1 MTINISIQDVAQ
13 NLHPKI
19 TVLGVGGSGGNAVN
33 NMINANLEGVDF
45 LIANTD
51 AQALQISSCPNKIQ
65 LGLNSTKGLGAG
77 MRPDIG
83 RQAAEEAIQDLS
95 EKFEGSHMLFIAAGM
110 GGGTGTGAA
119 PVIAKLAREKGILTV
134 GVVTKPFHFEGSQR
148 MKLAE
153 KGIEELQQYVD
164 TLLTIPN
171 QNLFR
176 IANEKTTFSDAF
188 KMADDVLY
196 AGVRGVTDLMVQPG
210 MINLDF
216 SDIKTVMS
224 EMGKAMMGTGEAQG
238 EGRAIAAAE
247 AAIANPLIDDVSL
260 KGAKGLIINITGGKD
275 ITLYEVDEAAN
286 RIKQEIDEEANI
298 IYGTTC
304 DDRLEGV
311 VRVSIVATGIDAN
324 NNISAKPIENFA
336 PININNDIYKQDIE
350 KPELLSENPIMQENA
365 SEDGGII
372 DEEINE
378 IANEGILNNQ
388 ISDNTHVDEQSNID
402 QLETSSL
409 KENIDDKAFVQNEA
423 TQTLDQIE
431 TDNISVEVSSSSLD
445 IDKPNEASVRRL
457 SLFDTLSTENK
468 SQDIASENDIL
479 TKNEPVFASSE
490 EKIEENDSDE
500 DNNSEEVNLG
510 IVEKEEFSAEQSES
524 SEIDDEF
531 NQETE
536 EELLDIPTFLRRQ
549 AN

>member
-1 MTINISIQDVAQ
+1 
-13 NLHPKI
+13 
-19 TVLGVGGSGGNAVN
+19 
-33 NMINANLEGVDF
+33 
-45 LIANTD
+45 
-51 AQALQISSCPNKIQ
+51 
-65 LGLNSTKGLGAG
+65 

-95 EKFEGSHMLFIAAGM
+95 EKFDGSHMLFIAAGM

-286 RIKQEIDEEANI
+286 RIKQEVDEDANI

-336 PININNDIYKQDIE
+336 PININNDIYMQDIP
-350 KPELLSENPIMQENA
+350 KSESLTENMALQEHSLN
-365 SEDGGII
+365 DGSTL
-372 DEEINE
+372 DEEIN
-378 IANEGILNNQ
+378 GISTEDILDNQ
-388 ISDNTHVDEQSNID
+388 NS
-402 QLETSSL
+402 
-409 KENIDDKAFVQNEA
+409 ENIDLNEQTNINQIETESLEENTDDKVFEQNEVSESV
-423 TQTLDQIE
+423 DQIE
-431 TDNISVEVSSSSLD
+431 TDYISEEVSNSSSHVE
-445 IDKPNEASVRRL
+445 KPNETSVRRL
-457 SLFDTLSTENK
+457 SLFDTLSNENK
-468 SQDIASENDIL
+468 SEDISSENEPL
-479 TKNEPVFASSE
+479 GKTEPVFASSE
-490 EKIEENDSDE
+490 EKIEENESEDKNPE
-500 DNNSEEVNLG
+500 DNNLSTDD
-510 IVEKEEFSAEQSES
+510 KEEFSAEETET

>member
-1 MTINISIQDVAQ
+1 MTIDISLQDVGQ
-13 NLHPKI
+13 NLHPRI

-33 NMINANLEGVDF
+33 NMIHANLEGVDF

-51 AQALQISSCPNKIQ
+51 AQALQISKCSNKIQ

-83 RQAAEEAIQDLS
+83 KQAAEEAIQDLN

-134 GVVTKPFHFEGSQR
+134 GVVTKPFHFEGTQR

-224 EMGKAMMGTGEAQG
+224 EMGKAMMGTGEASG
-238 EGRAIAAAE
+238 EGRAISAAE

-286 RIKQEIDEEANI
+286 RIKQEVDEEANI

-304 DDRLEGV
+304 DDRMEGL

-324 NNISAKPIENFA
+324 INTNISTTPIENFA
-336 PININNDIYKQDIE
+336 PININNDIYKSNNVDINHE
-350 KPELLSENPIMQENA
+350 FVKPSSNFEN
-365 SEDGGII
+365 STEDKI
-372 DEEINE
+372 EINE
-378 IANEGILNNQ
+378 DNLVTETNSETDSEITNLDQTQSSVEKETINNDDDNSEIINQNIQLENNNEILQ
-388 ISDNTHVDEQSNID
+388 ESNI
-402 QLETSSL
+402 TSQDSE
-409 KENIDDKAFVQNEA
+409 KN
-423 TQTLDQIE
+423 
-431 TDNISVEVSSSSLD
+431 NISELEEQ
-445 IDKPNEASVRRL
+445 DKPSVRRL
-457 SLFDTLSTENK
+457 SLFDTLSSEDVESFHNESTIIEKSEPILSNSDDSLEIQEGDNEDDRSEKTE
-468 SQDIASENDIL
+468 SEFNP
-479 TKNEPVFASSE
+479 T
-490 EKIEENDSDE
+490 DSDST
-500 DNNSEEVNLG
+500 D
-510 IVEKEEFSAEQSES
+510 
-524 SEIDDEF
+524 IDEEF
-531 NQETE
+531 NQESE

>member
-1 MTINISIQDVAQ
+1 MTINISLPDVERDLQ
-13 NLHPKI
+13 PKI

-33 NMINANLEGVDF
+33 NMINSNLEGVDF

-51 AQALQISSCPNKIQ
+51 AQALQISQCPNKIQ
-65 LGLNSTKGLGAG
+65 IGLKSTKGLGAG

-83 RQAAEEAIQDLS
+83 KQAAEEAIEEIK
-95 EKFEGSHMLFIAAGM
+95 EKLDGSHMLFVAAGM

-119 PVIAKLAREKGILTV
+119 PIIAKLARENGILTV

-153 KGIEELQQYVD
+153 KGIKELQQYVD
-164 TLLTIPN
+164 TLLIIPN

-176 IANEKTTFSDAF
+176 IANEKTTFADAF

-196 AGVRGVTDLMVQPG
+196 LGVKGVTDLMVQPG

-216 SDIKTVMS
+216 SDVKTVMS
-224 EMGKAMMGTGEAQG
+224 EMGKAMMGTGEASG
-238 EGRAIAAAE
+238 NGRAVAAAE

-286 RIKQEIDEEANI
+286 RIKQEVDEEANI

-304 DDRLEGV
+304 DEKLEGL
-311 VRVSIVATGIDAN
+311 VRVSIVATGIDAEN
-324 NNISAKPIENFA
+324 VILPKPVEEFA
-336 PININNDIYKQDIE
+336 PISINNEVNKDPVLQSSDDRVIQE
-350 KPELLSENPIMQENA
+350 ETVNHEL
-365 SEDGGII
+365 
-372 DEEINE
+372 
-378 IANEGILNNQ
+378 
-388 ISDNTHVDEQSNID
+388 
-402 QLETSSL
+402 
-409 KENIDDKAFVQNEA
+409 ENIDDNKISSLEVNEQEPIRESIIEEKDQTFSNNENNHIDENVSLTNSIIENEDNLNEIIGNSSLADDSNANEEIEEDMVQ
-423 TQTLDQIE
+423 LDQEKIAE
-431 TDNISVEVSSSSLD
+431 PT
-445 IDKPNEASVRRL
+445 VRRL
-457 SLFDTLSTENK
+457 SLFDTVSADQEKDTSINIERSEPLIAKEDHNNSEDESLEIEESTEN
-468 SQDIASENDIL
+468 
-479 TKNEPVFASSE
+479 
-490 EKIEENDSDE
+490 
-500 DNNSEEVNLG
+500 
-510 IVEKEEFSAEQSES
+510 EFSPEDSETNGLD
-524 SEIDDEF
+524 EEF

>member
-134 GVVTKPFHFEGSQR
+134 GVVTKPFHFEGTQR

-286 RIKQEIDEEANI
+286 RIKQEVDEEANI

-324 NNISAKPIENFA
+324 NNILAKPIENFA
-336 PININNDIYKQDIE
+336 PININNDIYKQEIE
-350 KPELLSENPIMQENA
+350 KPMSLSESSALHEN
-365 SEDGGII
+365 SLQDGSSLDEDINVI
-372 DEEINE
+372 SNAEIH
-378 IANEGILNNQ
+378 NNQ
-388 ISDNTHVDEQSNID
+388 NSENNDLDEQSNIN
-402 QLETSSL
+402 QIETSSL
-409 KENIDDKAFVQNEA
+409 EENIDGIDDRVFEQNEVSEA
-423 TQTLDQIE
+423 VDQIE
-431 TDNISVEVSSSSLD
+431 TDDISEKVSSSSSH
-445 IDKPNEASVRRL
+445 IEKPNETSVRRL

-468 SQDIASENDIL
+468 SEDITSENEVL
-479 TKNEPVFASSE
+479 LKTEPVFASSE
-490 EKIEENDSDE
+490 EKIEENQLE
-500 DNNSEEVNLG
+500 NNNLS
-510 IVEKEEFSAEQSES
+510 IDEKEEFSAEETES

>member
-286 RIKQEIDEEANI
+286 RIKQEVDEEANI

-365 SEDGGII
+365 PEDGSII

-402 QLETSSL
+402 QLVTSSL

-431 TDNISVEVSSSSLD
+431 TDNISVEVSSTSLD

-490 EKIEENDSDE
+490 EKIENNDSDE
-500 DNNSEEVNLG
+500 DNNSEENNLG

>member
-1 MTINISIQDVAQ
+1 MTINISIQDVVD

-51 AQALQISSCPNKIQ
+51 AQALQISKCPNKIQ

-83 RQAAEEAIQDLS
+83 KQAAEEAIQDLN
-95 EKFEGSHMLFIAAGM
+95 EKFDGSHMLFIAAGM

-148 MKLAE
+148 MKLAD

-164 TLLTIPN
+164 TLLIIPN

-224 EMGKAMMGTGEAQG
+224 EMGKAMMGTGEASG

-286 RIKQEIDEEANI
+286 RIKQEVDEEANI

-304 DDRLEGV
+304 DERLEGL

-324 NNISAKPIENFA
+324 INKLAKPIENFA
-336 PININNDIYKQDIE
+336 PININNEIYKNDNVETNEQNNDQVNSIASNYEDKLIDTSSEKDKNFIE
-350 KPELLSENPIMQENA
+350 ENINIDNDNINEQKTEDLDTELISENDHQDVVENI
-365 SEDGGII
+365 SIETNDILEEVTNDIIEEDLKHDHAPK
-372 DEEINE
+372 DEE
-378 IANEGILNNQ
+378 NN
-388 ISDNTHVDEQSNID
+388 T
-402 QLETSSL
+402 T
-409 KENIDDKAFVQNEA
+409 
-423 TQTLDQIE
+423 
-431 TDNISVEVSSSSLD
+431 
-445 IDKPNEASVRRL
+445 NEASVRRL
-457 SLFDTLSTENK
+457 SLFDTLTTESTETPADNINLTEK
-468 SQDIASENDIL
+468 TEPIL
-479 TKNEPVFASSE
+479 SP
-490 EKIEENDSDE
+490 
-500 DNNSEEVNLG
+500 SEEVLDTSKSEDLS
-510 IVEKEEFSAEQSES
+510 VKEEQINEFDGEEKDP
-524 SEIDDEF
+524 IDVDNEF